1 MPDQV
6 GDFVVIV
13 NGNKMKLS
21 DMTMAQLR
29 YLQSTST
36 NETTRAMASAYIDE
50 IKVNEKEIDIT
61 AETGSTVED
70 TNNLF
75 GGTDI

>member
-1 MPDQV
+1 
-6 GDFVVIV
+6 
-13 NGNKMKLS
+13 MKLHELW
-21 DMTMAQLR
+21 LR
-29 YLQSTST
+29 LY
-36 NETTRAMASAYIDE
+36 DE